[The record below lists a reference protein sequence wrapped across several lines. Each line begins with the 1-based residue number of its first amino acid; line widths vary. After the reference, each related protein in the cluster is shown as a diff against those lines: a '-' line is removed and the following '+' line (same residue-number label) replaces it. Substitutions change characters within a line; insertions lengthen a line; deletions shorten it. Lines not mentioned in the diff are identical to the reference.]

1 MRYGATV
8 TSEIWPAEPVEALLG
23 IEAISQTA
31 TSSVVELTVESHHAN
46 AHGICHGGIM
56 FLLADAAMGR
66 ASNTAANSLA
76 SHAEID
82 FMAPVPVGS
91 RLRATAVMRI
101 NRRKLRIWD
110 VAVAVVES
118 DGAENVVAEFR
129 GRTLEVTPK

>member
-1 MRYGATV
+1 MYGAAV

-23 IEAISQTA
+23 IEPISQTP
-31 TSSVVELTVESHHAN
+31 TSSVVELTVATGHSN

-66 ASNTAANSLA
+66 ASNTAAPSLA

-82 FMAPVPVGS
+82 FMAPVPIGT
-91 RLRATAVMRI
+91 RLRARAVMRI

-110 VAVAVVES
+110 VEVAIV
-118 DGAENVVAEFR
+118 DGDGNEDVIAEFR
-129 GRTLEVTPK
+129 GRTIEVAAK

>member
-1 MRYGATV
+1 
-8 TSEIWPAEPVEALLG
+8 
-23 IEAISQTA
+23 
-31 TSSVVELTVESHHAN
+31 
-46 AHGICHGGIM
+46 M

-66 ASNTAANSLA
+66 ASNTAVSSLA

-91 RLRATAVMRI
+91 RLRASAAMRI

-118 DGAENVVAEFR
+118 DGGENVVAEFR
-129 GRTLEVTPK
+129 GRTLEVAPK

>member
-1 MRYGATV
+1 M

-23 IEAISQTA
+23 IEPISQTT
-31 TSSVVELTVESHHAN
+31 TSSVVEVSVRSEHAN

-66 ASNTAANSLA
+66 ASNTAAPSLA

-82 FMAPVPVGS
+82 FLAPVPVGS
-91 RLRATAVMRI
+91 RLRATASMRI

-110 VAVAVVES
+110 VAVATVDA
-118 DGAENVVAEFR
+118 DGSETVVAEFR
-129 GRTLEVTPK
+129 GRTLEVAPK